1 MNLEQARTSMITQ
14 QLRTWDVFDNHVLGA
29 VRQSAREFFVPDAYH
44 DLAFAD
50 MEIPLA
56 YGQYT
61 MTPKLEGRLLQSLA
75 LKTNDTVLEV
85 GTGSGFLTAC
95 LSRLATTIVSIDIV
109 AEFVSDAR
117 KKLDHLNI
125 QNVELRTQDFF
136 DLNENSQFDAIAITG
151 SLPSLDEQFIQMLRP
166 GGRMFVIIGQKPAME
181 AFLITQNANGEWT
194 QESLFE
200 TVVAPLSNAAHHEPF
215 VL

>member
-1 MNLEQARTSMITQ
+1 MNLEEARTRMIAQ
-14 QLRTWDVFDNHVLGA
+14 QLRTWDVFDNQVLGA
-29 VRQSAREFFVPDAYH
+29 VRQSARELFVPDTYH
-44 DLAFAD
+44 DFAFAD

-61 MTPKLEGRLLQSLA
+61 MTPKVEGRLLQSLA
-75 LKTNDTVLEV
+75 LKTNDSVLEV

-95 LSRLATTIVSIDIV
+95 LSHLAKAIVSIDIV
-109 AEFVSDAR
+109 AEFALDAR

-136 DLNENSQFDAIAITG
+136 DLNENNQFDAIAITG
-151 SLPSLDEQFIQMLRP
+151 SLTSIDERFIQMLRP
-166 GGRMFVIIGQKPAME
+166 GGRMFVIIGQKPVME
-181 AFLITQNANGEWT
+181 AFLITQNANGKWMR
-194 QESLFE
+194 ESLFE
-200 TVVAPLSNAAHHEPF
+200 TVVAPLSNATHHEPF

>member
-1 MNLEQARTSMITQ
+1 MNLEEARTRMIAQ
-14 QLRTWDVFDNHVLGA
+14 QLRTWDVFDNHVLEA
-29 VRQSAREFFVPDAYH
+29 VGQSARELFVPDDYH

-61 MTPKLEGRLLQSLA
+61 MTPKVEGRLLQSLA
-75 LKTNDTVLEV
+75 LKTDDTVLEV

-95 LSRLATTIVSIDIV
+95 LSRLAKAIVSIDII
-109 AEFVSDAR
+109 AEFASDAR

-136 DLNENSQFDAIAITG
+136 DLNENNQFDAIAITG
-151 SLPSLDEQFIQMLRP
+151 SLPSIEERFIQMLRP
-166 GGRMFVIIGQKPAME
+166 GGRMFVIIGQKPVME
-181 AFLITQNANGEWT
+181 AFLITQNSHGKWMR
-194 QESLFE
+194 ESLFE
-200 TVVAPLSNAAHHEPF
+200 TVVAPLSNTTHHEPF